1 MLKAIGMAMKY
12 GAMIPVAVDFLKEIE
27 ETVKD
32 REITQEESQR
42 LMKQFWVVVNT
53 YRATEMGL
61 SYDDVVEAQKE
72 NQKAKRKA
80 KRAETVKQALS

>member
-42 LMKQFWVVVNT
+42 LMKQFWVVVTT

-61 SYDDVVEAQKE
+61 SYDDFVEAQKE

>member
-12 GAMIPVAVDFLKEIE
+12 GAMIPVAVDFLQEIE

-61 SYDDVVEAQKE
+61 SYDDFVEAQKE

>member
-61 SYDDVVEAQKE
+61 SYDDFVEAQKE

>member
-1 MLKAIGMAMKY
+1 MAMKY

-27 ETVKD
+27 DTVKD

-61 SYDDVVEAQKE
+61 SYDDFVEAQKE

-80 KRAETVKQALS
+80 KRAQIVKQALS

>member
-61 SYDDVVEAQKE
+61 SYDDFVEAQKE

-80 KRAETVKQALS
+80 KRAEPVTQALS

>member
-53 YRATEMGL
+53 YRATEMGV
-61 SYDDVVEAQKE
+61 SYDDFVEAQKE

>member
-32 REITQEESQR
+32 REIPQEESQR

-61 SYDDVVEAQKE
+61 SYDDFVEAQKE

>member
-1 MLKAIGMAMKY
+1 MLKAIGMAMRY

-27 ETVKD
+27 DTVKD

-61 SYDDVVEAQKE
+61 SYDDFVEAQKE

-80 KRAETVKQALS
+80 KRAQIVKQALS